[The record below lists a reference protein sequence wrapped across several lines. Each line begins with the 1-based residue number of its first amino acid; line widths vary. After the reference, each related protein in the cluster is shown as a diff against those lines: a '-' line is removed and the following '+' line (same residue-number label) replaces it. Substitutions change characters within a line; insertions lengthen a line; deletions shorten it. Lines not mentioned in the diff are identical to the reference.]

1 MESDRI
7 LEDSKTELVR
17 ISRSLAMDSVVINMN
32 KLDENTKRDM
42 VQAIS
47 NTIAERKRAIDA
59 VILGAH

>member
-32 KLDENTKRDM
+32 KLDENSKRDII
-42 VQAIS
+42 QAIS
-47 NTIAERKRAIDA
+47 NTIAERKRAIDKI
-59 VILGAH
+59 ILGAH